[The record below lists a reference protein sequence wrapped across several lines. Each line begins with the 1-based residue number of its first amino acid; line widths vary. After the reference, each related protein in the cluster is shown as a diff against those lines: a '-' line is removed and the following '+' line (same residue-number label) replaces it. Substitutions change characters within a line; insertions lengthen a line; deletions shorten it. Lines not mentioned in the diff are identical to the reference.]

1 MPPQPGQQHD
11 SRARG
16 RQGDPLHVARRLDAL
31 AAGLAGVALSAMEQR
46 LDAVNPV
53 VPLTLIWRSATVPAR
68 HAVPGQRVGATR
80 APISSRHRLT
90 SHHHGDGVSLGG
102 DSGHLACFRP
112 HHIPHRPHLFAVG
125 RADQHLRPGPLH
137 PRRLPAAPPGRQRPG
152 PGHIAALAE
161 PSWNP
166 AHDPAGDS
174 TPLPHAEPSVQATLE
189 ILLCRKMW
197 PPRGPPCQP

>member
-68 HAVPGQRVGATR
+68 C
-80 APISSRHRLT
+80 
-90 SHHHGDGVSLGG
+90 
-102 DSGHLACFRP
+102 LAS
-112 HHIPHRPHLFAVG
+112 
-125 RADQHLRPGPLH
+125 
-137 PRRLPAAPPGRQRPG
+137 
-152 PGHIAALAE
+152 ALARHE
-161 PSWNP
+161 HRSHPGI
-166 AHDPAGDS
+166 D
-174 TPLPHAEPSVQATLE
+174 
-189 ILLCRKMW
+189 
-197 PPRGPPCQP
+197 